1 VISEHLVLGVKI
13 YIDVMIGDVPGW
25 VSKRQMQIQKVMYD
39 MNQLLKGMEQDELI
53 KKLNKKNTQDE
64 NYQV

>member
-1 VISEHLVLGVKI
+1 MISEHLVLGVKI

-64 NYQV
+64 NY

>member
-1 VISEHLVLGVKI
+1 
-13 YIDVMIGDVPGW
+13 
-25 VSKRQMQIQKVMYD
+25 MYD

-64 NYQV
+64 NY